1 MLLLKFLINIECLVI
16 DSSIFIS
23 CLLVMVSFW
32 LHGKLLSFAFFLKY
46 MNHIVGNELN
56 LKPQMKITT
65 YNTCFTWINKTN
77 VHNTSLNNTNKAFP
91 SVVTNQ
97 IFILFF
103 ALDEVKTNWNLFTK
117 YSAWN
122 NTFTMYI
129 YKHS

>member
-1 MLLLKFLINIECLVI
+1 
-16 DSSIFIS
+16 
-23 CLLVMVSFW
+23 
-32 LHGKLLSFAFFLKY
+32 

-56 LKPQMKITT
+56 LKSQMKITT

-77 VHNTSLNNTNKAFP
+77 VHNTSLNNTNKACP
-91 SVVTNQ
+91 CVVTNQ
-97 IFILFF
+97 IFIFFF